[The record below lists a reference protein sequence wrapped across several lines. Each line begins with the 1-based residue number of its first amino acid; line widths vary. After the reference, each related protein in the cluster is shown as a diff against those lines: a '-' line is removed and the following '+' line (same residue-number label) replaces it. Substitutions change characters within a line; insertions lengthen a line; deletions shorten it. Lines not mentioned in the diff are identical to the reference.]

1 MLRSMYAGVSGL
13 TANMAELDVIGNN
26 IANSNTVG
34 FKGSRVTFQ
43 EMLTQ
48 TLRPA
53 TRPSTGGRGGTNP
66 QQIGLGALVGS
77 IGSDFAQGDLR
88 STGLKTDLAIQGRGF
103 FVLSDGTSNVYT
115 RAGAFGLD
123 SDYYLVDPSTGLKV
137 QGRLADAQ
145 GVIQPGALQDLFI
158 DPSAVMPAAAST
170 AVQLF
175 GNLDAD
181 SDALGTSLVSPVF
194 LARATGADALT
205 GLHGQEGL
213 DLDLVQGDRLSVTGY
228 FDGTLFNPG
237 QFEVDAT
244 DPLQGGDS
252 LADLASWLTSRFQ
265 AAGHDV
271 TFSVDGA
278 TGALTAANNSGA
290 TLTNLQLSS
299 GTRVSFNQNLRFDA
313 SIADGATG
321 ATRELRAPATAD
333 DQLTAIY
340 NLDGDLLNLTPG
352 TSVLEFS
359 GTRGDAVV
367 TPGQLAVAA
376 DTTLGDLLTTL
387 QSTFN
392 ITGTPV
398 AMDENGCIQVT
409 GDVGTSNAI
418 GELSIR
424 EVNTSN
430 SALETAVNFTQ
441 TQQARDASDYSVATT
456 VYDSLGNTHTVR
468 FTFQKEPGL
477 NEWTWAAAA
486 EGDEEIQSGGSG
498 RIRFTDSGLIS
509 SFTFNDGS
517 SGLTFLPQASGTEGA
532 EPVTVALDFGDVG
545 GLNGMTQFASGSSLE
560 SLADGYTMGSLV
572 DYEIDQQGII
582 VGRFSNDTMRNL
594 GRIAVAQFSNPEGL
608 TRGASNT
615 FSASGNSGE
624 PLTSFADA
632 SSGITLAP
640 GTLESSNVDLAE
652 QFTRLVVA
660 QRAFQANARVITTGD
675 QILQEL
681 VSILR

>member
-13 TANMAELDVIGNN
+13 SANMVELDVIGNN

-53 TRPSTGGRGGTNP
+53 SRPATGGRGGTNP

-103 FVLSDGTSNVYT
+103 FVLNDGVSNVYT

-123 SDYYLVDPSTGLKV
+123 RDYYLVDPSTGLKV

-145 GVIQPGALQDLFI
+145 GIIQPGALEDLYI

-181 SDALGTSLVSPVF
+181 SDPLGTELGSPVF
-194 LARATGADALT
+194 LARAAGADALT
-205 GLHGQEGL
+205 GLHGQDGA
-213 DLDLVQGDRLSVTGY
+213 DLALVEGDRLSVTGY
-228 FDGTLFNPG
+228 VDGTLFNPG
-237 QFEVDAT
+237 QFQVGSS
-244 DPLQGGDS
+244 DPLLGGDT
-252 LADLASWLTSRFQ
+252 LTDLASWLTARFQ

-271 TFSVDGA
+271 TFAVDGA
-278 TGALTAANNSGA
+278 TGALTAANGSGS
-290 TLTNLQLSS
+290 TITNLQLSS
-299 GTRVSFNQNLRFDA
+299 GTRVDFNQNLRFDA

-321 ATRELRAPATAD
+321 RTRELRAAATAD
-333 DQLTAIY
+333 DRLTDVY

-352 TSVLEFS
+352 SSVLEIS
-359 GTRGDAVV
+359 GTRGDTVV
-367 TPGQLAVAA
+367 TPGQLTVAA
-376 DTTLGDLLTTL
+376 DSTMGDLLTAL
-387 QSTFN
+387 QSAFN

-398 AMDENGCIQVT
+398 AMDEDGRIQVT

-424 EVNTSN
+424 EVSTSN
-430 SALETAVNFTQ
+430 SALETAMNFTQ
-441 TQQARDASDYSVATT
+441 TQQARDASDYAVATT
-456 VYDSLGNTHTVR
+456 VYDSLGNTHTLR
-468 FTFQKEPGL
+468 FTFQKEAGL
-477 NEWTWAAAA
+477 NEWSWVAAS
-486 EGDEEIQSGGSG
+486 EGDEEIQSGGAG
-498 RIRFTDSGLIS
+498 RVRFTDSGLIS
-509 SFTFNDGS
+509 SFTFNDGGS
-517 SGLTFLPQASGTEGA
+517 ALTFLPQATGTEGA
-532 EPVTVALDFGDVG
+532 ELVSVTLDFGDIG

-560 SLADGYTMGSLV
+560 SMADGYTVGNLV
-572 DYEIDQQGII
+572 DYEIDQEGTII
-582 VGRFSNDTMRNL
+582 GRFSNDTVRDL
-594 GRIAVAQFSNPEGL
+594 GRIAIAEFSNPEGL
-608 TRGASNT
+608 ARGASNT
-615 FSASGNSGE
+615 FRSSGNSGE
-624 PLTSFADA
+624 PLTTFAGA

>member
-103 FVLSDGTSNVYT
+103 FVLSDGSSSVYS

-137 QGRLADAQ
+137 QGRLADAE
-145 GVIQPGALQDLFI
+145 GVIQPGALQDLYI

-170 AVQLF
+170 SVQMF
-175 GNLDAD
+175 GNLNAD
-181 SDALGTSLVSPVF
+181 SDALGTELVSPVF
-194 LARATGADALT
+194 LARASGADALI
-205 GLHGQEGL
+205 GLHGQDGA
-213 DLDLVQGDRLSVTGY
+213 DLSLVEGDRLSATGY

-237 QFEVDAT
+237 QFQVGAS
-244 DPLQGGDS
+244 DPLLGGDS

-265 AAGHDV
+265 TAGHDV
-271 TFSVDGA
+271 TFAVDGA

-299 GTRVSFNQNLRFDA
+299 GTRVSFNQNMGFDA
-313 SIADGATG
+313 TIADGASGT
-321 ATRELRAPATAD
+321 TRELRAPATAD
-333 DQLTAIY
+333 DQLTSIY

-352 TSVLEFS
+352 TSVLELS

-367 TPGQLAVAA
+367 TPGQLTVAA

-398 AMDENGCIQVT
+398 TVDENGCIDVT

-424 EVNTSN
+424 EVSTSN
-430 SALETAVNFTQ
+430 SALETAMNFTQ

-468 FTFQKEPGL
+468 FTFQKEAGL

-486 EGDEEIQSGGSG
+486 EGDEEITSGGSG

-517 SGLTFLPQASGTEGA
+517 SGLTFLPQPTGTEGA
-532 EPVTVALDFGDVG
+532 EPVTAALDFGDIG
-545 GLNGMTQFASGSSLE
+545 GLNGMTQFAASSSLE
-560 SLADGYTMGSLV
+560 SLADGYTVGSLV
-572 DYEIDQQGII
+572 DYEIDQQGVI

-594 GRIAVAQFSNPEGL
+594 GQIAIAQFSNPEGL

-624 PLTSFADA
+624 PLTTFADA
-632 SSGITLAP
+632 TSGISLAP

>member
-1 MLRSMYAGVSGL
+1 MIRSMFAGVSGL
-13 TANMAELDVIGNN
+13 KANMVELDVIGNN

-53 TRPSTGGRGGTNP
+53 SRPATGGLGGTNA
-66 QQIGLGALVGS
+66 QQIGLGTLVGS

-103 FVLSDGTSNVYT
+103 FVLSNGATNSYT

-137 QGRLADAQ
+137 QGRLADAE
-145 GVIQPGALQDLFI
+145 GVIQPGALEDLYI
-158 DPSAVMPAAAST
+158 DPSAVMPAEASDS
-170 AVQLF
+170 VQLF

-181 SDALGTSLVSPVF
+181 SDALGTELSSPVF
-194 LARATGADALT
+194 LARAASVDALS
-205 GLHGQEGL
+205 GLHGQDGA
-213 DLDLVQGDRLSVTGY
+213 DLNLVEGDRISVTGY
-228 FDGTLFNPG
+228 FDGTLFSPG
-237 QFEVDAT
+237 QFLVGSA
-244 DPLQGGDS
+244 DPLLGGDT
-252 LADLASWLTSRFQ
+252 LAEMATWLTTQFQ

-271 TFSVDGA
+271 TFAVDGA
-278 TGALTAANNSGA
+278 TGALTAANASGS

-299 GTRVSFNQNLRFDA
+299 GTRVDFNQNLRFDA
-313 SIADGATG
+313 SIATGATG
-321 ATRELRAPATAD
+321 ATRELRAAATTSD
-333 DQLTAIY
+333 RLTDVY

-352 TSVLEFS
+352 TSVLEIA
-359 GTRGDAVV
+359 GTRGDTVV

-376 DTTLGDLLTTL
+376 DTTLGDLLTAL
-387 QSTFN
+387 QATFN

-398 AMDENGCIQVT
+398 TIDDSGCIQVS
-409 GDVGTSNAI
+409 GDVGTDNAI
-418 GELSIR
+418 GELSIL
-424 EVNTSN
+424 EVSTSN
-430 SALETAVNFTQ
+430 SALETAMNFTQ

-456 VYDSLGNTHTVR
+456 VYDSLGNTHTLR
-468 FTFQKEPGL
+468 FTFQKEAGL
-477 NEWTWAAAA
+477 NEWAWVAAT

-498 RIRFTDSGLIS
+498 RVRFTDSGLIS

-517 SGLTFLPQASGTEGA
+517 SALTFLPQATGVEGA
-532 EPVTVALDFGDVG
+532 EPVSITLDFGDIG
-545 GLNGMTQFASGSSLE
+545 GLNGMTQFASAGSLE
-560 SLADGYTMGSLV
+560 SLANGFTMGSLV
-572 DYEIDQQGII
+572 DYEIDQEGTI
-582 VGRFSNDTMRNL
+582 VGRFSNDTVRDL
-594 GRIAVAQFSNPEGL
+594 GRIAIAQFSNPEGL
-608 TRGASNT
+608 SRGASNT
-615 FSASGNSGE
+615 FNASGNSGE
-624 PLTSFADA
+624 ALTTFAGTT
-632 SSGITLAP
+632 SGITLAP